1 MDVPPWIRIAAT
13 DLCEKGLAL
22 PVLIEPSLGDSR
34 TTSCFIDRA
43 PKPRAADAKLSEV
56 SQ

>member
-1 MDVPPWIRIAAT
+1 MDVPPWISIAAT
-13 DLCEKGLAL
+13 GSCEKDLAL

-34 TTSCFIDRA
+34 TTSRA